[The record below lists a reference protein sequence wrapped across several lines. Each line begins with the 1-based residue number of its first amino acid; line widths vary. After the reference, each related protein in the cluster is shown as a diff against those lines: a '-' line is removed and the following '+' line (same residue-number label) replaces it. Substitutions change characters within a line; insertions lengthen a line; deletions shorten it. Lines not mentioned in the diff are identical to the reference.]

1 MKKAHLLRCACPTR
15 SNVPQRVRLRLA
27 RPEQIEGSSL
37 ARLASETF
45 LIDRVRLL
53 IEDTK
58 HRKLILF
65 LVCAVWTSAA
75 YGQTTKLKVAYP
87 TTVGSMAVL
96 WVAKEARLFEKQGL
110 EVELI
115 YVAGSSKVVQAMLAK
130 EIPISEIAIPAV
142 IQANLAGADLVML
155 AGPNH
160 KPGQK
165 IMVKPEIKAPE
176 NLKGRKIGI
185 TRFGTSDDFL
195 LRYMLGQWKIQPER
209 DVALLQMGGSPEILA
224 GLGSRGIDGGMLSS
238 PLHLRA
244 MKLGFSVLA
253 DLSTI
258 GVDYQGAGVVTTRA
272 YARENQ
278 DIVRRYLRAY
288 VEALHRLKTDK
299 SFSVKVIGK
308 YTRISEADALEET
321 YQHYAVKV
329 MPKMPYPTTKGIQ
342 MVLDEIGS
350 RDAKAKGLSPG
361 ALIDVHYLKELE
373 QSGFVKNLYGE

>member
-1 MKKAHLLRCACPTR
+1 MKKAHLLRCARPTR
-15 SNVPQRVRLRLA
+15 SNVPQRVRLR
-27 RPEQIEGSSL
+27 SSVF

-45 LIDRVRLL
+45 LIGLVRLL
-53 IEDTK
+53 IGNVK
-58 HRKLILF
+58 HLRLILF
-65 LVCAVWTSAA
+65 LLLMVWAGAASA
-75 YGQTTKLKVAYP
+75 QTTKLKVAYP
-87 TTVGSMAVL
+87 TTVGSMAVI
-96 WVAKEARLFEKQGL
+96 WVAKDARLFEKHGL

-165 IMVKPEIKAPE
+165 IMVKPEIQTPE
-176 NLKGRKIGI
+176 NLKGKKIGI
-185 TRFGTSDDFL
+185 SRFGTSDDFL
-195 LRYMLGQWKIQPER
+195 LRYMLGQWKIQPDR

-224 GLGSRGIDGGMLSS
+224 GLGSRGIDAGMLAS

-244 MKLGFSVLA
+244 VKLGFSVLV

-272 YARENQ
+272 YARDNQ
-278 DIVRRYLRAY
+278 DVVRRYLRAY
-288 VEALHRLKTDK
+288 VEGLHRFKTDK
-299 SFSVKVIGK
+299 NFSLKVIGK
-308 YTRISEADALEET
+308 YTRISEPDALEET

-329 MPKMPYPTTKGIQ
+329 MPKVPYPTTKGIQ

-350 RDAKAKGLSPG
+350 RDVKAKNLSPA
-361 ALIDVHYLKELE
+361 ALIDVHYLNELE

>member
-1 MKKAHLLRCACPTR
+1 MKKAHLLRCARPTR
-15 SNVPQRVRLRLA
+15 SNVPQRVRLR
-27 RPEQIEGSSL
+27 SSVF

-45 LIDRVRLL
+45 LIGLTGLL
-53 IEDTK
+53 IGDIK
-58 HRKLILF
+58 RRKSILLF
-65 LVCAVWTSAA
+65 SLVVWAGAASA
-75 YGQTTKLKVAYP
+75 QTTKLKIAYP
-87 TTVGSMAVL
+87 TTVGSMAVI
-96 WVAKEARLFEKQGL
+96 WVAKDARLFEKHGL

-165 IMVKPEIKAPE
+165 IMVKPEIKTPE
-176 NLKGRKIGI
+176 NLKGKKIGI

-195 LRYMLGQWKIQPER
+195 LRYMLGQWKLQPDR

-244 MKLGFSVLA
+244 AKLGFSVLA

-308 YTRISEADALEET
+308 YTRISEPDALEET

-329 MPKMPYPTTKGIQ
+329 MPKVPYPTTKGIQ

-350 RDAKAKGLSPG
+350 RDAKAKNLSPA
-361 ALIDVHYLKELE
+361 ALIDVHYLNELE
-373 QSGFVKNLYGE
+373 QTGFVKNLYGE